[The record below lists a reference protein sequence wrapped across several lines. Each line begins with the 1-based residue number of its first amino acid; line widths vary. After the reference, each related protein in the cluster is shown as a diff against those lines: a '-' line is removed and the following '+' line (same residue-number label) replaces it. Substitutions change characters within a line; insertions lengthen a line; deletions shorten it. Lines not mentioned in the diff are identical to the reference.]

1 MRECFFLSTYVNFNF
16 LHFNGS
22 LLQSRFGILAFL
34 EGSAVRVLV
43 RGGVNLGFIK
53 FEDLCYL
60 YQLII
65 FLVLFEFFRG
75 GDE

>member
-22 LLQSRFGILAFL
+22 LLQSRFGILALL

-43 RGGVNLGFIK
+43 RGGG
-53 FEDLCYL
+53 
-60 YQLII
+60 
-65 FLVLFEFFRG
+65 
-75 GDE
+75 